1 MKLTVLVDNNTF
13 IDQYF
18 HGEPAASFYIETEE
32 QKVLFD
38 AGYSDILISN
48 AEKMNI
54 DLTELTHIVFSHGH
68 DDHTKGL
75 KYLKEKFNLSD
86 KKLVAHPECFL
97 PKFNGELYIG
107 SPFSEVEIQEMA
119 QYIPCKGVYKITE
132 GEGGY
137 GQNAGL
143 YR

>member
-18 HGEPAASFYIETEE
+18 HGEPAASFYLETEE

-54 DLTELTHIVFSHGH
+54 DRKSFKSKSKKKAKQKKK
-68 DDHTKGL
+68 DDSKN
-75 KYLKEKFNLSD
+75 F
-86 KKLVAHPECFL
+86 
-97 PKFNGELYIG
+97 
-107 SPFSEVEIQEMA
+107 
-119 QYIPCKGVYKITE
+119 
-132 GEGGY
+132 
-137 GQNAGL
+137 
-143 YR
+143 